1 MKIGLTN
8 ALAAGALAAGLGA
21 TAVDAHPHIFIDSGV
36 EAIFDAQGQVTALR
50 ISWAYDD
57 FYSLLAIEDR
67 GLDPDGDS
75 RLTAEGQASL
85 TGFDMRWDADY
96 NGDLYVL
103 VQGTPVAMGRPE
115 EVTAQYEDGIITS
128 THLRKLAAPVR
139 PSPEGLVIQ
148 IYDSGYYTAY
158 TIASD
163 AVLTGAPTDCT
174 AQVYAPDLSEA
185 DEKLQAVLQEYQAD
199 QSVED
204 DFPAVGG
211 NYADEVRITC
221 PAR

>member
-1 MKIGLTN
+1 MRFGRVI
-8 ALAAGALAAGLGA
+8 ALAAGLGA
-21 TAVDAHPHIFIDSGV
+21 QAVNAHPHVFIDSGV

-75 RLTAEGQASL
+75 RLTPSEQASL

-103 VQGTPVAMGRPE
+103 DRGAAVGLGRPE
-115 EVTAQYEDGIITS
+115 EVTARYEDGIVTS
-128 THLRKLAAPVR
+128 THLRKLAVPLR
-139 PSPEGLVIQ
+139 PGPDGVVIQ

-158 TIASD
+158 TIASE
-163 AVLTGAPTDCT
+163 AVLTNAPAGCA
-174 AQVYAPDLSEA
+174 AQVYAPDLSDA
-185 DEKLQAVLQEYQAD
+185 DEKLQAVLQEYQAG

-204 DFPAVGG
+204 DFPAVGA